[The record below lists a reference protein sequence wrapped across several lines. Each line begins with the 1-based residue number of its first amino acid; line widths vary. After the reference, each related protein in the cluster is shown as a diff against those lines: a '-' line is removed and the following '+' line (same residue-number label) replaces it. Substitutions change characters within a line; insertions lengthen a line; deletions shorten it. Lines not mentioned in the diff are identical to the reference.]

1 MRRSIATAIS
11 LASLAMVAVTTAG
24 ASQKIDP
31 GSFRYERTLS
41 GVAGQPLLVRLDA
54 PLLGHART
62 DLSDIRVL
70 DARGAQVPWRTA
82 PEIAAPRARSVPL
95 IDVGRENG
103 VLVALLDLGTSRSVV
118 NRIDLRIPG
127 SNFVSKIEVLG
138 SDERGSFRTLG
149 RTVVYD
155 LSGATHS
162 RSTVV
167 VFRPSDLRYLELRA
181 RGLPGITSATVRRQT
196 ASQQQ
201 YRVWEPSS
209 TTRKERGRST
219 VVTLDLGYRLP
230 VTLLDVRA
238 ATSVYE
244 RPLEILGSSR
254 GVSWSSLAEGRLFRF
269 TGAAQGTIA
278 VDAETRFLRLR
289 IDNGD
294 DKPLGALTVR
304 VLADPPTLYVA
315 GGSPAP
321 YRLLYGSRSRALEA
335 PDYDL
340 ARAPRSALGLGRA
353 VPGRLGEERAL
364 EATTPAKSLLDR
376 YPWLIDAALALVAIT
391 FGAAGFAVFRR
402 KS

>member
-1 MRRSIATAIS
+1 
-11 LASLAMVAVTTAG
+11 
-24 ASQKIDP
+24 
-31 GSFRYERTLS
+31 
-41 GVAGQPLLVRLDA
+41 
-54 PLLGHART
+54 
-62 DLSDIRVL
+62 
-70 DARGAQVPWRTA
+70 
-82 PEIAAPRARSVPL
+82 
-95 IDVGRENG
+95 
-103 VLVALLDLGTSRSVV
+103 
-118 NRIDLRIPG
+118 
-127 SNFVSKIEVLG
+127 
-138 SDERGSFRTLG
+138 
-149 RTVVYD
+149 
-155 LSGATHS
+155 
-162 RSTVV
+162 
-167 VFRPSDLRYLELRA
+167 
-181 RGLPGITSATVRRQT
+181 
-196 ASQQQ
+196 
-201 YRVWEPSS
+201 
-209 TTRKERGRST
+209 
-219 VVTLDLGYRLP
+219 
-230 VTLLDVRA
+230 
-238 ATSVYE
+238 
-244 RPLEILGSSR
+244 LEILGSSR

-391 FGAAGFAVFRR
+391 FGLRASPSSAENPERP
-402 KS
+402 